1 MKIKI
6 ALLST
11 AVIALLILGFRSS
24 DIKNNTENSKVN
36 SLAQPKEQI
45 ESITISEGKEPWKK
59 EQLME
64 PADLAK
70 IINDSNAKKPIIY
83 SVGPGGDI
91 TGSIEMGPAKEKENL
106 DKLKA
111 ALSKLDKDAAIVV
124 FCGCCP
130 FEHCP
135 NIRPSFELL
144 NEMKFTNHKLLNLP
158 HNLKV
163 DWIDKGY
170 PMNN

>member
-1 MKIKI
+1 MKTKI
-6 ALLST
+6 TVLSIFIVAAL
-11 AVIALLILGFRSS
+11 AFAF
-24 DIKNNTENSKVN
+24 KNNSVENSK
-36 SLAQPKEQI
+36 
-45 ESITISEGKEPWKK
+45 EPWTK

-64 PADLAK
+64 PADLAG
-70 IINDSNAKKPIIY
+70 IINDSSAKKPIIY

-91 TGSIEMGPAKEKENL
+91 KGTIEMGPALEKENL
-106 DKLKA
+106 DKLQA
-111 ALSKLDKDAAIVV
+111 ALSKLDRDTEIVI

-170 PMNN
+170 PMEQ